1 VTRPLHPIRKLLH
14 LYGARLEHC
23 IAHRDE
29 PWVVERA
36 KRYLAKVEHRLTD
49 TDFGLSVNAV
59 LIQQMQ
65 AAVSDVCRTVEERWR
80 PASDVSREVV
90 VLGFRREACGLIHM
104 GEAA

>member
-1 VTRPLHPIRKLLH
+1 MTPIRKLLH
-14 LYGARLEHC
+14 LYRARLEHC
-23 IAHRDE
+23 IAHSNE

-36 KRYLAKVEHRLTD
+36 KRYLAKVEYRLTD

-59 LIQQMQ
+59 LIRQMQ
-65 AAVSDVCRTVEERWR
+65 PTIADVCWRVERDWR
-80 PASDVSREVV
+80 PVADVSREAV